1 MYKLGLE
8 EAEKPQ
14 IKLPMFVG
22 SLRKQGN
29 SRKTSTSASLT
40 TLKPLTVWIITNWKI
55 LQEMGLPNHLIYHLR
70 NLYVG
75 QEATAKTRH
84 GTTDWFKLEKGVR
97 QGRIL
102 SPCLFKLYAENI
114 MQNARLD
121 KSQVGIKIARRNINN
136 LRCEESEEEL
146 KSLLKRVKRRVKKL
160 A

>member
-1 MYKLGLE
+1 ML
-8 EAEKPQ
+8 
-14 IKLPMFVG
+14 
-22 SLRKQGN
+22 SL
-29 SRKTSTSASLT
+29 
-40 TLKPLTVWIITNWKI
+40 LTVWIITNWKI

-84 GTTDWFKLEKGVR
+84 GTTDWFKSEKGVR
-97 QGRIL
+97 QSCIL
-102 SPCLFKLYAENI
+102 SPCLFKLYAEYI

-121 KSQVGIKIARRNINN
+121 ESQVGIKIARRNINN

-146 KSLLKRVKRRVKKL
+146 KSLLRRVKRRVKKL

>member
-1 MYKLGLE
+1 M
-8 EAEKPQ
+8 
-14 IKLPMFVG
+14 
-22 SLRKQGN
+22 
-29 SRKTSTSASLT
+29 SASLS

-84 GTTDWFKLEKGVR
+84 GTTDWFKSEKGVR
-97 QGRIL
+97 QSCIL
-102 SPCLFKLYAENI
+102 SPCLFKLYAEYI

-121 KSQVGIKIARRNINN
+121 ESQVGIKIARRNINN

-146 KSLLKRVKRRVKKL
+146 KSLLRRVKRRVKKL

>member
-1 MYKLGLE
+1 M
-8 EAEKPQ
+8 
-14 IKLPMFVG
+14 
-22 SLRKQGN
+22 
-29 SRKTSTSASLT
+29 T

-121 KSQVGIKIARRNINN
+121 ESQVGIKIARRNINN